1 MPLEI
6 INYKIKRPSFEIGPI
21 NLKMEPGTVTVIC
34 GKNGS
39 GKSSIL
45 SSVFGFPKR
54 VSGDILIN
62 GESVFKMNSRLL
74 SRKISL
80 VQQEFPI
87 PLDFTVNDILELST
101 YGGNNEKITKLEAL
115 EMCGVEDFLNRDFL
129 TLSGGEK
136 RMVMIAASIYQN
148 SDYMF
153 LDEPVSYLD
162 PDKIS
167 LLFRI
172 ILKMKERGKG
182 ILMVLQDVNQAWGIA
197 DNVILMKRGV
207 VLYNGRKD
215 EVLKE
220 ENLSTVYDG
229 KFMSYDSP
237 EGKRF
242 FIV

>member
-62 GESVFKMNSRLL
+62 GESIFKMNSRLL

-172 ILKMKERGKG
+172 ILKMKEKGKG